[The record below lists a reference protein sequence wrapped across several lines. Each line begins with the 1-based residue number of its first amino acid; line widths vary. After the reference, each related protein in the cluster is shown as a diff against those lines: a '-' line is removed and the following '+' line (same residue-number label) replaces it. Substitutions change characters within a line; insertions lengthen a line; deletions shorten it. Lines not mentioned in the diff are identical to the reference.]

1 MSCFLSITADS
12 ANSIIIAV
20 TTTELY
26 FPIIIITVG
35 VHLVLSTSTKI
46 SHQNHYVGT
55 QQVTNTHTYIHGKY
69 DKSLNEDNGSTMIV
83 CIKLKGRV
91 GEVCHEKPMNTNT

>member
-1 MSCFLSITADS
+1 MTCFLSITADS

-26 FPIIIITVG
+26 FPITIITVG

-69 DKSLNEDNGSTMIV
+69 DKSLNEDN
-83 CIKLKGRV
+83 RV
-91 GEVCHEKPMNTNT
+91 NHDSVYKVKRQSG